1 MSEKNRLASTRWE
14 ALSKEEKKNL
24 RIFRKPTSFLM
35 SQSFPKRIRKNSSI
49 DIGGS
54 YWQRFDKIKFLL
66 LAFKLMIHH
75 GSENQ
80 QSFDTDSS
88 PVIFLEPLQWC
99 ARCDGKVEH
108 LVMTRALNL
117 VRN

>member
-35 SQSFPKRIRKNSSI
+35 SPSFPRRIRKNSSI

-54 YWQRFDKIKFLL
+54 YWQRFDKKNKRFKFKFLL
-66 LAFKLMIHH
+66 LVFKLMLHH

-88 PVIFLEPLQWC
+88 PVVFLEPLQ
-99 ARCDGKVEH
+99 
-108 LVMTRALNL
+108 
-117 VRN
+117 